1 MMKRFFVFLALVL
14 GFSQLPL
21 AAQKE
26 CRNVK
31 SILKKGSAGDALKE
45 VERLLATPE
54 FESDPRVMDYGVR
67 ACKKMLDVENE
78 KNYLKQAYDTVGTFN
93 HTYNL
98 ISYILRCDDLKQAEK
113 NEKRRSRHQ
122 NLLKR
127 YFPNLRAA
135 GNYHY
140 AKKNY
145 EEVVR
150 FFDFMLEVPEAPV
163 AKGVVALS
171 PSEKSSAAYL
181 CLLSMYAMN
190 SAEGIR
196 KYSEMALSD
205 SAGRRNVRVLSA
217 ASSLSLK
224 DEVAYESILRQGLRE
239 FPRDPYFFTHLSDF
253 YMQKQRFEDANALGD
268 EMLQKIDAGNP
279 LYLVSKSTALMNLKR
294 YEEAIEFGKRALAV
308 DKNNAVMNYVVGAC
322 YCNLALNVEL
332 PSTINSAKHKERVEK
347 QKGYYSLAQP
357 YLETYR
363 MLSPE
368 DSEKWAPL
376 LYRVYLSLNLGKK
389 FDEIEHFLN

>member
-1 MMKRFFVFLALVL
+1 MKRFFVFLTLV
-14 GFSQLPL
+14 FSLFTLPL
-21 AAQKE
+21 VAQKE

-31 SILKKGSAGDALKE
+31 SVLKKGAASDALKE
-45 VERLLATPE
+45 VEKLLATPE

-78 KNYLKQAYDTVGTFN
+78 KNYLKQAYDTAGTFN

-98 ISYILRCDDLKQAEK
+98 ISYILRCDKLKLEEK
-113 NEKRRSRHQ
+113 SERRRSRHQ
-122 NLLKR
+122 DLLKR
-127 YFPNLRAA
+127 YFPNLRVA

-145 EEVVR
+145 QETVR
-150 FFDFMLEVPEAPV
+150 FFDFMIEVPNAPI
-163 AKGVVALS
+163 AQGVVELS
-171 PSEKSSAAYL
+171 PSEKANAAYL
-181 CLLSMYAMN
+181 CLLAMYAMN
-190 SAEGIR
+190 SAEGIQ
-196 KYSEMALSD
+196 KYSEMALND

-224 DEVAYESILRQGLRE
+224 DEVAYELVLRQGLRE
-239 FPRDPYFFTHLSDF
+239 FPKDSYFFTHLSDF
-253 YMQKQRFEDANALGD
+253 YMQKQRFEDANALSS

-294 YEEAIEFGKRALAV
+294 YEEAIKFGKRALAV

-322 YCNLALNVEL
+322 YCNLALTVEL
-332 PSTINSAKHKERVEK
+332 PSTINSAKYKESVEK
-347 QKGYYSLAQP
+347 QKGYYQSAQP

-389 FDEIEHFLN
+389 FDEIEHFFN